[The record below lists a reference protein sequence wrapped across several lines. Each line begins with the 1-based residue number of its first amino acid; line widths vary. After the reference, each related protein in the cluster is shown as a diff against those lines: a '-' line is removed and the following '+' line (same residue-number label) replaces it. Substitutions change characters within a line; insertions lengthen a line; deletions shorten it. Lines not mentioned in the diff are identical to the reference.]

1 VAAPERIA
9 AIKGGVWSLQRRLV
23 RVCCAVKEGQER
35 EVAWVMG
42 LARAVVLLLGVMVE
56 TPEARSK

>member
-1 VAAPERIA
+1 MPERIA
-9 AIKGGVWSLQRRLV
+9 AIKGDVWSLQRSLV
-23 RVCCAVKEGQER
+23 RVCCAVKEGRER

-42 LARAVVLLLGVMVE
+42 LAQAVVLLLDVMVE